1 MFPCCPPLIICP
13 RWVSLHPDRI
23 REVQTL
29 HFLIAHLST
38 FRRMFWVLL
47 CVGALDGIAS
57 FSVPILLAEFTK
69 PPITTDL
76 LSRIVPIIIV
86 CLSASLACQW
96 CLRAWG
102 ESLTGWFGNELR
114 LKLFARVERLSIDT
128 LSTYHSGYMASL
140 INQVSG
146 TVGTLSSSIVWL
158 CGHLITVLILF
169 VYFTARE
176 SVEMAVVNLAIFSVF
191 VSVGV
196 MLARKIV
203 PLADDKNKTQAVVA
217 ERFIDLLTN
226 ISTVK
231 RLGIISWAEH
241 KLRRESVINDA
252 SIFRFQRFHANR
264 WSLLHAIFYT
274 SLVTTITFL
283 LFQVEK
289 GAVSASILILF
300 IAGFARVQNLA
311 ERLSEL
317 IKSLLETNAYVSKLE
332 EVLCQERPLGD
343 RNVGPLEEL
352 SCDSIIHRYGERS
365 QEVRIPGFSLRRGDR
380 VLISGR
386 SGQGKST
393 FLSILANHR
402 TARSGECRWNE
413 ELYSTYND
421 TLTHSF
427 ALVSQEAELFNLSLR
442 ENLTMG
448 SDVPD
453 DEILSLLHDLGLNEL
468 MQSLSEGLDTHVGEK
483 GVRLS
488 AGQKQRIN
496 IARGLLL
503 KRPVLLL
510 DEPTSHLDKASEELV
525 INRLSQL
532 SPSITVVIVSH
543 HHELRSLCS
552 REFVFENGVM
562 KEEPSALGLG

>member
-1 MFPCCPPLIICP
+1 
-13 RWVSLHPDRI
+13 
-23 REVQTL
+23 
-29 HFLIAHLST
+29 
-38 FRRMFWVLL
+38 MFWVLL
-47 CVGALDGIAS
+47 CVGALDGISS

-76 LSRIVPIIIV
+76 LSRLVPIIVV
-86 CLSASLACQW
+86 CLSASLVCQW

-128 LSTYHSGYMASL
+128 LSAYHSGYIASL
-140 INQVSG
+140 INQVAS

-158 CGHLITVLILF
+158 CGHLTTVLILF

-176 SVEMAVVNLAIFSVF
+176 SVEMALVNIAIFGVF
-191 VSVGV
+191 VTVGV
-196 MLARKIV
+196 ALARKIV
-203 PLADDKNKTQAVVA
+203 PLADDKNKTQAVVG

-226 ISTVK
+226 ISTIK
-231 RLGIISWAEH
+231 RLGIVSWADQ
-241 KLRRESVINDA
+241 KLRRESVVNDA

-264 WSLLHAIFYT
+264 WILLHTIFYT
-274 SLVTTITFL
+274 SLVTTISFL

-289 GAVSASILILF
+289 GEVSGSILILF

-317 IKSLLETNAYVSKLE
+317 IKSLLETNAYVAKLE
-332 EVLCQERPLGD
+332 EVLCQEQPLGD
-343 RNVGPLEEL
+343 RDAGSFEDV
-352 SCDSIIHRYGERS
+352 SCDSIVHRYGERS
-365 QEVRIPGFSLRRGDR
+365 QEIRVPQFTLKRGDR
-380 VLISGR
+380 ILISGR

-402 TARSGECRWNE
+402 NPCSGECRWNK
-413 ELYSTYND
+413 ELYKSYNE

-448 SDVPD
+448 SGVPD
-453 DEILSLLHDLGLNEL
+453 DEILALLHDLGLNDL
-468 MQSLSEGLDTHVGEK
+468 MQSLPEGLDTNIGEK

-488 AGQKQRIN
+488 SGQKQRMN

-525 INRLSQL
+525 IKRLSQL
-532 SPSITVVIVSH
+532 TPSITMVIVSH
-543 HHELRSLCS
+543 HPELRSLCS
-552 REFVFENGVM
+552 REFVFKDGVM
-562 KEEPSALGLG
+562 REG